1 MKDEPCQEC
10 KTGKMYRHYVVNE
23 MVEWVCD
30 NVSCASVEYEN
41 FCDMNDE
48 GWTWLRKY
56 YEEM

>member
-30 NVSCASVEYEN
+30 NASCASVEYEN
-41 FCDMNDE
+41 LWDMNAE
-48 GWTWLRKY
+48 GWAWLR
-56 YEEM
+56 